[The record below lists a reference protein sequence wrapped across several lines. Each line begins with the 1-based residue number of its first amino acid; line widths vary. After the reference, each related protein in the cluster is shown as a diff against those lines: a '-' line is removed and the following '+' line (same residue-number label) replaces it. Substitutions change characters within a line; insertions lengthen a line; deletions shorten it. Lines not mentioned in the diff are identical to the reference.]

1 VAWYDKLDVSRI
13 GAEARY
19 RIFYYLYSKG
29 LRARDL
35 GISEST
41 FYRVLHRKQPVSDS
55 LLQRLLQHLT
65 GQEFATL
72 VSAEDRLRAA
82 GVLRS
87 DGSVDYSA
95 AIEIL
100 RKPLQDPYLKSL
112 LLKFVAEHFRE
123 DLRKLMSISVYGIR
137 LQWSEDF
144 EQFLRELKRRRRVS
158 TDEMV
163 RKYRSYFSRFL
174 EGKELTEDLVLEVA
188 RHPIGWVRNIFRHY
202 VQYLF
207 YRRLIPPEVFGWI
220 MGVVPSRSYR
230 LDVRPYQIGL
240 DDVAKT
246 LQFLRQNH
254 ELYYLLYRLMLEG
267 GLRLS
272 HAIQVVKEFRPSEA
286 VEIPAIGLATK
297 RLVCFEDKG
306 FCRYYAG
313 IKGPQKPCE
322 WAYLSTE
329 TLQLLQRY
337 ADRSI
342 NRSVVARYVK
352 RHGLLAPKMMRKVSW
367 RILVQVM
374 PREVAKFIQS
384 RFGELRIS
392 EARYE
397 DLLSEADSYYPKYLE
412 KLRELVYSSHMQR
425 DESRYT

>member
-1 VAWYDKLDVSRI
+1 MAWYEKLDLSKI
-13 GAEARY
+13 DQEARY
-19 RIFYYLYSKG
+19 KIFYYLYSKG

-35 GISEST
+35 GVSEST
-41 FYRVLHRKQPVSDS
+41 FNRVLHKKLPVSDALLLK
-55 LLQRLLQHLT
+55 LLQRLT
-65 GQEFATL
+65 EYEFANL

-82 GVLRS
+82 GILRS
-87 DGSVDYSA
+87 DGTVDYSI

-100 RKPLQDPYLKSL
+100 RKSLQDPYMKSL
-112 LLKFVAEHFRE
+112 LLRFVAEHFRE
-123 DLRKLMSISVYGIR
+123 DLRKLLSISVYGIR

-144 EQFLRELKRRRRVS
+144 ERFLRERKRRRRVS

-163 RKYRSYFSRFL
+163 RKYRNYFNKFL
-174 EGKELTEDLVLEVA
+174 EGKELTEDLVFEVA

-220 MGVVPSRSYR
+220 MEVAPSRSYR

-246 LQFLRQNH
+246 LQFLRQRH

-272 HAIQVVKEFRPSEA
+272 HAIQVVKEFRPSEV
-286 VEIPAIGLATK
+286 VEIPAIGIATK
-297 RLVCFEDKG
+297 RLVCFENKG
-306 FCRYYAG
+306 FCRYYVG
-313 IKGPQKPCE
+313 LRGSQKPCE
-322 WAYLSTE
+322 WAYFSTE

-337 ADRSI
+337 AGRSI
-342 NRSVVARYVK
+342 NRSVVTRYAK

-367 RILVQVM
+367 RILVQAM
-374 PREVAKFIQS
+374 PREVARFIQS
-384 RFGELRIS
+384 RFGELRVS

-397 DLLSEADSYYPKYLE
+397 DLLSEADSHYPKYLE
-412 KLRELVYSSHMQR
+412 KLRELVYSSHMQEN
-425 DESRYT
+425 ES

>member
-1 VAWYDKLDVSRI
+1 MAWYEKLDVSRI

-19 RIFYYLYSKG
+19 RIFCYLYSKG

-65 GQEFATL
+65 EQEFATL

-95 AIEIL
+95 TIEIL
-100 RKPLQDPYLKSL
+100 RRSLQDPYLKSL

-144 EQFLRELKRRRRVS
+144 ERFLRERKRRRRVS

-163 RKYRSYFSRFL
+163 RKYRNYFSRFL

-202 VQYLF
+202 IQYLF
-207 YRRLIPPEVFGWI
+207 YRRLIPP
-220 MGVVPSRSYR
+220 
-230 LDVRPYQIGL
+230 
-240 DDVAKT
+240 
-246 LQFLRQNH
+246 
-254 ELYYLLYRLMLEG
+254 
-267 GLRLS
+267 
-272 HAIQVVKEFRPSEA
+272 
-286 VEIPAIGLATK
+286 
-297 RLVCFEDKG
+297 
-306 FCRYYAG
+306 
-313 IKGPQKPCE
+313 
-322 WAYLSTE
+322 
-329 TLQLLQRY
+329 
-337 ADRSI
+337 
-342 NRSVVARYVK
+342 
-352 RHGLLAPKMMRKVSW
+352 
-367 RILVQVM
+367 
-374 PREVAKFIQS
+374 
-384 RFGELRIS
+384 
-392 EARYE
+392 
-397 DLLSEADSYYPKYLE
+397 
-412 KLRELVYSSHMQR
+412 
-425 DESRYT
+425 